1 MIPSKP
7 RLPTFTDIPN
17 VWPGAELGPIT
28 LPSSI
33 FVDYICLD
41 FIICVY
47 RKSKFVHRMQIV
59 SRTKSFPFSR
69 RFVAEYERRC
79 VRRDLCLSL
88 TDELFTNF
96 KSIAVSVFFFASLAA
111 VTKGL
116 SVINCFT
123 FLYSPSQS
131 WQRRVAFHRDCL
143 IFSLPEC

>member
-1 MIPSKP
+1 MQTIRQQPCSACVGSLLFCCQTSDLLICAFLIPSKP

-111 VTKGL
+111 VKKG
-116 SVINCFT
+116 S
-123 FLYSPSQS
+123 
-131 WQRRVAFHRDCL
+131 R
-143 IFSLPEC
+143 